1 MVLLGSENIPI
12 LIIVQKTVKE
22 SFEFLIKNADFKYI
36 FLSYNNEGLM
46 SLAEIREIMGKYGK
60 YDMVSKEYHRF
71 LADKEEN
78 RKHKS
83 DTTTEYIHIL
93 EK

>member
-1 MVLLGSENIPI
+1 
-12 LIIVQKTVKE
+12 
-22 SFEFLIKNADFKYI
+22 
-36 FLSYNNEGLM
+36 M

-71 LADKEEN
+71 RADKEEN

>member
-1 MVLLGSENIPI
+1 
-12 LIIVQKTVKE
+12 
-22 SFEFLIKNADFKYI
+22 
-36 FLSYNNEGLM
+36 M
-46 SLAEIREIMGKYGK
+46 SLAEIRDIMGKYGK
-60 YDMVSKEYHRF
+60 YDVISQQYHRF
-71 LADKEEN
+71 RADKEEN